1 MVEGLNRIDP
11 LRLVDAWPEAQGGG
25 EDVELSD
32 EPTLMIENPDGSVI
46 VDFGPKG
53 RDDEGD
59 ESDFFANLAGQ
70 IGDDELGRIAEELLR
85 GVESD
90 EMSRHEWLETR
101 AEGIRLLGWQLKA
114 PEGSVDNTSSLEG
127 ISRVDHPLLSEAV
140 LRFQANARGELLPSD
155 GPVKVRDDKYET
167 ASDNSTAAPA
177 QSRGALGDGAAAST
191 VHMGEGDITGGYPQS
206 AAASTH
212 PRDNLAEA
220 LERDLNHYLTA
231 VAKEYYPDTDR
242 MLLYVGF
249 GGCGIKKVYRC
260 PLRRRPVSESVDV
273 KDFIVS
279 NAATDLASSGRFT
292 QRVMMRRSM
301 LRRMQ
306 IVGAYR
312 DVSLASDPNP
322 TPNEV
327 DREIAETQGVSPIA
341 QLPEDRDYTIY
352 EVYAELDIPGFEHK
366 VDGEPSGLAVPY
378 VVTIEKDS
386 RQVLAIR
393 RNYDEN
399 DELCT
404 VKVPFVKYPFVPGLG
419 FYDVGLVH
427 LLGNTTRALTA
438 MWRIGIDAGMFAN
451 FPGFLYLSS
460 ALKKRDNHF
469 RVPPGGGAPV
479 ESSAMDIRQAVMPL
493 PYHETGP
500 GFSALMADVAQTG
513 QRVGGTAEVMVGEG
527 RQDAPVGTTI
537 ALIEQ
542 ATKVLDAV
550 HKRLHTA
557 QAEEFALLRDLFRED
572 PSALIA
578 HKRSELKAMGASDEV
593 VIQALNDYELV
604 PMADPNTPSHMHRVM
619 KATAI
624 KQLQAA
630 NPALYDAK
638 KVDER
643 ILEMIGVNDPEEL
656 FAPPQAP
663 QGPPLPSPDKSLEA
677 QARLQQTTMQTQQR
691 AASDA
696 LRYADS
702 AKDRESKEKLAV
714 MDLAKTLAIHPESES
729 LTQQFIN
736 HPPGGGGA

>member
-1 MVEGLNRIDP
+1 MAEGLNRIDP
-11 LRLVDAWPEAQGGG
+11 LRLVDAWPAAQDGG

-32 EPTLMIENPDGSVI
+32 EPALMIENPDGSVI

-53 RDDEGD
+53 TSDEGD

-155 GPVKVRDDKYET
+155 GPVKVRDDQQGAGRQGT
-167 ASDNSTAAPA
+167 SAAPPA
-177 QSRGALGDGAAAST
+177 APPPPSRD
-191 VHMGEGDITGGYPQS
+191 Q
-206 AAASTH
+206 
-212 PRDNLAEA
+212 LAEA
-220 LERDLNHYLTA
+220 LEADMNHYLTA

-322 TPNEV
+322 EPNAV
-327 DREIAETQGVSPIA
+327 DREVAETQGVSPIA

-419 FYDVGLVH
+419 FYDIGLVH

-500 GFSALMADVAQTG
+500 GFGALMADVAQTG

-578 HKRSELKAMGASDEV
+578 HKKSELKAMGASDEV
-593 VIQALNDYELV
+593 IIQALNDYELV

-663 QGPPLPSPDKSLEA
+663 QGPPQPSPDKSLEA

-714 MDLAKTLAIHPESES
+714 MDLAKTLAIHPESEG

-736 HPPGGGGA
+736 HPPGGQIG